1 MSREHHACVAFP
13 ALSRVEALSITKS
26 NFCTPDLP
34 VEPRLG
40 GQTLEFAAESAES
53 DEAESDEAVEP
64 ASQSSPLKMSTIL
77 VGTAGSPRES
87 LQPS

>member
-53 DEAESDEAVEP
+53 DEAVES